1 MTSSAPLDLVL
12 VNGRLVLPETGE
24 IEATAGVADGRV
36 AALVTGESTPAVAR
50 DAELLGAPGMG
61 RYLAR

>member
-24 IEATAGVADGRV
+24 IEATAGVAD
-36 AALVTGESTPAVAR
+36 AASR
-50 DAELLGAPGMG
+50 
-61 RYLAR
+61 RS